1 MIIKRELHHNLFV
14 QLRTM
19 EEAMRELFNK
29 TTQMFVEGSAIHD
42 LCSNKLGSTCK
53 EGMDSSNGFCHGGH

>member
-1 MIIKRELHHNLFV
+1 
-14 QLRTM
+14 M

-42 LCSNKLGSTCK
+42 LCSKQLGEYIAKKGWIRPT
-53 EGMDSSNGFCHGGH
+53 DSVMVVTETKYHS